1 MQKHTGGKALLATV
15 VLATGFSSAVAAPA
29 ASAQEASFQVTDEG
43 VSGIE
48 ADDILTIL
56 TAVTRLAETVNQSQ
70 ATDTTD
76 PAAVS
81 GGSSEADVILDP
93 LMLLLESSSIQSA
106 DVESLE
112 ELESLT
118 DLEDLISVTTMR
130 PERGQTADGRTVVFP
145 TSGRFTSGYGAR
157 WGATHEGIDIANPI
171 GTPVLAVMDGEVISA
186 GNASG
191 FGKWVRVRHDDGAIS
206 VYGHVA
212 TIDVTVG
219 ERVTAG
225 QRIAGMGNEGRS
237 TGPHLHFEIR
247 PDGNRPVDPV
257 DWFAEQGIDVR

>member
-93 LMLLLESSSIQSA
+93 LMLLLESSSIQAA

-112 ELESLT
+112 ELGASR
-118 DLEDLISVTTMR
+118 IS
-130 PERGQTADGRTVVFP
+130 RTSSP
-145 TSGRFTSGYGAR
+145 
-157 WGATHEGIDIANPI
+157 
-171 GTPVLAVMDGEVISA
+171 
-186 GNASG
+186 
-191 FGKWVRVRHDDGAIS
+191 
-206 VYGHVA
+206 
-212 TIDVTVG
+212 
-219 ERVTAG
+219 
-225 QRIAGMGNEGRS
+225 
-237 TGPHLHFEIR
+237 
-247 PDGNRPVDPV
+247 
-257 DWFAEQGIDVR
+257 